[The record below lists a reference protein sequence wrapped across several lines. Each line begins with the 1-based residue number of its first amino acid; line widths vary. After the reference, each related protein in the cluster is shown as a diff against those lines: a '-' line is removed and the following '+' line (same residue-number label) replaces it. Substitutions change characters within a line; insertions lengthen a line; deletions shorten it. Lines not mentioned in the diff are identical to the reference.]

1 MSTERLLDT
10 FLDLV
15 RIDSPSGEES
25 QVAAYAAQQ
34 LESMGFQVSFDD
46 TAVQTGSDT
55 GNLIALLPGEE
66 SSRTLVLSAHMDCV
80 EPCRGVEPL
89 VESGTVSSAGD
100 TVLGGDDKVGIAAIF
115 EAARRLIDKGGPRP
129 DLRVVLTVS
138 EETGLTGAKALAA
151 EHARGD
157 LCLVLDAAGA
167 PGGIVIAAPT
177 HFTFEALFKG
187 RASHAGVEPE
197 KGISAISMAS
207 NSIAA
212 MELGRLDAETTA
224 NIGTFE
230 AGSATNVVAPEAEL
244 TGECRSLDYA
254 RVQAVR
260 ASMEDAMRSAAAE
273 AGGAVEIEWTEE
285 YRGFRFDP
293 ADELVKIVE
302 DAASDVGLEP
312 HCLETGG
319 GSDGN
324 IFTVLGVPT
333 LVLASGMS
341 EVHGVSEHLSVS
353 DMEGLTRLVGAVAH
367 RLARY

>member
-1 MSTERLLDT
+1 MSTERLLET

-15 RIDSPSGEES
+15 RIDSPSGEEYE
-25 QVAAYAAQQ
+25 VAAYVNAQ
-34 LESMGFQVSFDD
+34 LAPLGFEVFFDE
-46 TAVQTGSDT
+46 TMEQTGSDT
-55 GNLIALLPGEE
+55 GNLIALLPGRE

-80 EPCRGVEPL
+80 EPCRGVEPV
-89 VESGTVSSAGD
+89 VEDGVVRSAGD
-100 TVLGGDDKVGIAAIF
+100 TVLGGDDKVGIAAII
-115 EAARRLIDKGGPRP
+115 EAMRRLMAEDGPRP
-129 DLRVVLTVS
+129 DVRVVLTVS

-177 HFTFEALFKG
+177 HYTFKALFKG

-197 KGISAISMAS
+197 KGISAITMAS
-207 NSIAA
+207 RAVAA
-212 MELGRLDAETTA
+212 MDLGRLDAETTA

-244 TGECRSLDYA
+244 TGECRSLDHS
-254 RVQAVR
+254 RVLEVR
-260 ASMEDAMRSAAAE
+260 SSMESAMRTAAEE
-273 AGGAVEIEWTEE
+273 AGGNVEIEWTEE

-293 ADELVKIVE
+293 DDELVAIVE
-302 DAASDVGLEP
+302 QAASDVGMEP

-324 IFTVLGVPT
+324 IFAVLGVPT

-341 EVHGVSEHLSVS
+341 EVHGISEHLNVS
-353 DMEGLTRLVGAVAH
+353 DMEGLTQLICAVARH
-367 RLARY
+367 MARY